1 MSENIREERIAI
13 SQQIMEDIQSQV
25 RGEVWIDEETWI
37 ERYILK
43 IETSEFM
50 FCYDITDMVYDI
62 QYEQSIIPI
71 NEKKA
76 VDLIIREYKTHI
88 YNKYFKEY

>member
-13 SQQIMEDIQSQV
+13 AQQIMYDVLSQV
-25 RGEVWIDEETWI
+25 RGEVWIDEDVWI

-43 IETSEFM
+43 IETSDFM

-62 QYEQSIIPI
+62 QYEQSVIPI

-76 VDLIIREYKTHI
+76 VEIIIKEYKNHI
-88 YNKYFKEY
+88 YNKYFMES